1 MNNRVKNKEYI
12 QKINYCD
19 KDTASSNDNKKLVDD
34 ADLWVVGKTS
44 FIGTEWLNVRLVAD

>member
-34 ADLWVVGKTS
+34 ADL
-44 FIGTEWLNVRLVAD
+44 